1 MVGISSRLSKRKDL
15 VGVLVSTDIFA
26 LQQRYNRAVV
36 LAYTINPFSITND
49 ETRRCDWSKNV
60 DAMLELLAPILLN
73 TFMIT

>member
-1 MVGISSRLSKRKDL
+1 MVGISSRLSKLKDL

-26 LQQRYNRAVV
+26 LQQRYSGAVE

-49 ETRRCDWSKNV
+49 ETRRCDWSKN
-60 DAMLELLAPILLN
+60 AMLELLAPILLN